1 MTSEPIVF
9 IVDDDAAVRRF
20 LRGLIESVNLRAE
33 VYDSAQAF
41 LDSYTPGQIGCLL
54 LDIRMPGMSGL
65 ELQEELSRRT
75 IDLPIIILTG
85 HGDVQ
90 IAVLAMKAGAVDFI
104 EKPFNNELLLDSVQR
119 AVGAH
124 VEADH
129 QRAEHDQIIKLVNWL
144 TPREREVLHHL
155 VDGKTNKGIA
165 RALEI
170 SEKTVE
176 KHRSRVMEKMQA
188 RSLASLIK
196 MVTGLKSLKEE

>member
-1 MTSEPIVF
+1 MTGEPTVF
-9 IVDDDAAVRRF
+9 VIDDDAAVRRF
-20 LRGLIESVNLRAE
+20 LRGLIDSINLCVE

-41 LDSYTPGQIGCLL
+41 LDSYTSGQIGCIL

-65 ELQEELSRRT
+65 ELQRELAKRT
-75 IDLPIIILTG
+75 IDLPCIILTG

-90 IAVLAMKAGAVDFI
+90 IAVQAMKNGAVDFI

-119 AVGAH
+119 AIGGY
-124 VEADH
+124 VEARH
-129 QRAEHDQIIKLVNWL
+129 ERAEHDQIIERVSQL

-165 RALEI
+165 RSLEI

-176 KHRSRVMEKMQA
+176 KHRGRVMEKMQTK
-188 RSLASLIK
+188 SLASLVK
-196 MVTGLKSLKEE
+196 MVAGLKSFNKQ